1 MKAKHKRNGNYFDN
15 IIIDINES
23 HYEIDKYKP
32 NKETYKSSFLFSK
45 ISFFITALLM
55 KTKLQ
60 NFLVINGIKKEWFN
74 DFNSYWINVINGRP
88 LQVLDFFLL
97 LHDYRKRQQYTESL
111 SWTDSN
117 QHVINWQN
125 PNQIYAIFHNIRKLA
140 ISPIVGYKLWNLVK
154 KNSNILEYGCSC
166 APYYNCYNK
175 FFSYLN
181 CNWILA
187 DIPNFPF
194 HYSKF
199 HYGKYTNCK
208 LHTINPNIFH
218 DPLGKKDCYDVII
231 LTTVLEHLDDPVFVS
246 NYLLDRLNTN
256 GLLVFDY
263 VLSEGTGLDTPN
275 ALLKREE
282 CLKLIMNRTS
292 IIHGF
297 INTEKDTGLC
307 IVRKL

>member
-1 MKAKHKRNGNYFDN
+1 
-15 IIIDINES
+15 
-23 HYEIDKYKP
+23 
-32 NKETYKSSFLFSK
+32 
-45 ISFFITALLM
+45 M

-74 DFNSYWINVINGRP
+74 DFNSYWINVINSRP

-140 ISPIVGYKLWNLVK
+140 ISPIVGYKLWSLVG

-199 HYGKYTNCK
+199 H
-208 LHTINPNIFH
+208 
-218 DPLGKKDCYDVII
+218 
-231 LTTVLEHLDDPVFVS
+231 
-246 NYLLDRLNTN
+246 
-256 GLLVFDY
+256 
-263 VLSEGTGLDTPN
+263 
-275 ALLKREE
+275 
-282 CLKLIMNRTS
+282 
-292 IIHGF
+292 
-297 INTEKDTGLC
+297 
-307 IVRKL
+307 